1 MTLKI
6 LGLVVLAITASH
18 WLIESTGFN
27 EPPQYPIHGG
37 PR

>member
-6 LGLVVLAITASH
+6 LGVAVLLISASH
-18 WLIESTGFN
+18 WLIETTGFN
-27 EPPQYPIHGG
+27 EPAPIYMMG